1 MLRGGAPDGRRCY
14 DHDSGS
20 ADDRA
25 FTGKVCAARSKS
37 GSFDSVG
44 DPDLSLAVAT
54 NLGVAHHVAVDHDAS
69 VGHQE
74 GSHFHRETAASGCW
88 KNFLGN

>member
-1 MLRGGAPDGRRCY
+1 MTMIRGVLTIVHSQAKYAR
-14 DHDSGS
+14 H
-20 ADDRA
+20 A
-25 FTGKVCAARSKS
+25 VNLARSIRLR
-37 GSFDSVG
+37 

>member
-1 MLRGGAPDGRRCY
+1 MIRGVLTIVHSQAKYAR
-14 DHDSGS
+14 H
-20 ADDRA
+20 A
-25 FTGKVCAARSKS
+25 VNLARSIRLR
-37 GSFDSVG
+37 

-54 NLGVAHHVAVDHDAS
+54 NLGVAHHVAVDHDVS

-88 KNFLGN
+88 KNFLGH